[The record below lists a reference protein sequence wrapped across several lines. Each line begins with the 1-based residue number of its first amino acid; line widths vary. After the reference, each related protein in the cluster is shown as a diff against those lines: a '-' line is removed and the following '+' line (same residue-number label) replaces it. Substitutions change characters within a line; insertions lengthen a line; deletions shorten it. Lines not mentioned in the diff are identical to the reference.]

1 MTDADRAILGAELR
15 RIREDLDLTG
25 MAVAEILGWSQ
36 SKISRMETGRF
47 GASVGEVARLLDHYG
62 VNEELRAELLSRV
75 ARTDGLK
82 GAWTVRSGGAGRRQ
96 GQVSAVESR
105 VTSLLQYSSLV
116 VPGLLQSPSY
126 IRAAA
131 RAGAFGDTEDLVA
144 RRVARQQ
151 ILRGASAPKYAVV
164 LDERAVTRWP
174 GPVEVMVEQLGHLLE
189 TLSSKRVRLRVLSPG
204 GGAKTFALGSFLV
217 YDFVDGAPIA
227 MSEAQTADLYL
238 SAEPDVTAY
247 RRLFKALQKESLDV
261 DASRA
266 HLERMRDQLI
276 S

>member
-75 ARTDGLK
+75 ARTDGLE

-105 VTSLLQYSSLV
+105 VTGLLQYSSLV

-151 ILRGASAPKYAVV
+151 ILTGASAPKYAVV

-189 TLSSKRVRLRVLSPG
+189 TLSSKRVRLRVLGPG

-217 YDFVDGAPIA
+217 YDFLDGAPIA